1 MQIERTA
8 HLLNELLFWSIK
20 TDPAKTGPGGSLTN
34 GYAFY
39 IIDMALGSHALHIM
53 TADVEEPF
61 RGVYACVVHMCHHV
75 FIIYLLNSV

>member
-20 TDPAKTGPGGSLTN
+20 TDPAKTGPAGPLDN

-39 IIDMALGSHALHIM
+39 IIDMALGSHELHSV
-53 TADVEEPF
+53 TADVEELF
-61 RGVYACVVHMCHHV
+61 RGVYACIVHMCHHV